1 MGDEMTNEKTTKAR
15 TCKARTANGA
25 PCKMKPT
32 VTGYCFNHDP
42 GRAADRAQ
50 ARKRGGEARH
60 TPHAGDAD
68 AVNRSPR
75 TIEESYSILDYALV
89 ETLAM
94 DNGIQRNRL
103 LVSIAAAYVD
113 ARKVG
118 ELETQLMELMRIL
131 GNREQV
137 K

>member
-1 MGDEMTNEKTTKAR
+1 MTNEKTTKAR
-15 TCKARTANGA
+15 TCKARTAAGIT
-25 PCKMKPT
+25 CKMKPT
-32 VTGYCFNHDP
+32 ASGYCFNHDP
-42 GRAADRAQ
+42 ARGADRAQ

-60 TPHAGDAD
+60 TPHAGDPSRVIAQ
-68 AVNRSPR
+68 PR
-75 TIEESYSILDYALV
+75 TIEHAYTILDYALA
-89 ETLAM
+89 ETLVQ

-131 GNREQV
+131 GNRQEPG